1 MLRLLVG
8 ALHLALTVFVSLFD
22 SQFSTHP
29 TYTTKPSRLRLARDQ
44 MLHRK
49 RAGGWSRCLLGQLP
63 NFKLQRSVKRA
74 KTGRS
79 GRRLCELAV

>member
-29 TYTTKPSRLRLARDQ
+29 TYSMKAAASDSR
-44 MLHRK
+44 
-49 RAGGWSRCLLGQLP
+49 GGSIQQSHL
-63 NFKLQRSVKRA
+63 V
-74 KTGRS
+74 
-79 GRRLCELAV
+79 